1 MKESKREKE
10 REREREREW
19 CEERGKSG
27 DCLERERESVC
38 VYIWRCVR

>member
-10 REREREREW
+10 RESVCVW

-27 DCLERERESVC
+27 DCLEGERECVC
-38 VYIWRCVR
+38 IYGDA